1 MKIVHWIMVALF
13 SAAAVLLRLGL
24 LAHGFDESG
33 LPVAMNAQ
41 TLALPVLLAAA
52 VVVTVLLARRLPA
65 QRELCAGMDLYFDFE
80 RSTLAVML
88 MVVGSFA
95 LVGSAV
101 CALVF
106 SQRTTLTMLMSA
118 FVAAGAVCLL
128 YVTTTLRRR
137 ASFPGVVLLVPVCA
151 LVLTLIL
158 FYRDHAADPI
168 LRHYYVETLALAALT
183 VLLLEFAAFAFRNG
197 APRLLV
203 PVCEMSVI
211 LCVAAIAVRPALEDI
226 LFYAGGICIALGIGA
241 AADFDP

>member
-1 MKIVHWIMVALF
+1 MKIGHWIMVALF

-33 LPVAMNAQ
+33 LPAAMNAQ

-52 VVVTVLLARRLPA
+52 AVVTVLLARRLPA

-128 YVTTTLRRR
+128 YATTALRRR

-203 PVCEMSVI
+203 PVCAMSVI
-211 LCVAAIAVRPALEDI
+211 LCAAAIAARPALEDT

>member
-1 MKIVHWIMVALF
+1 MVALF

-65 QRELCAGMDLYFDFE
+65 QRELCAGMDLYLDFE
-80 RSTLAVML
+80 RSTFAVML

-128 YVTTTLRRR
+128 YATTALRRR
-137 ASFPGVVLLVPVCA
+137 TSFPGVVLLVPVCA

-211 LCVAAIAVRPALEDI
+211 LCAAAIAARPALEDI

>member
-1 MKIVHWIMVALF
+1 M
-13 SAAAVLLRLGL
+13 
-24 LAHGFDESG
+24 
-33 LPVAMNAQ
+33 
-41 TLALPVLLAAA
+41 
-52 VVVTVLLARRLPA
+52 VVTVLLARRLPA
-65 QRELCAGMDLYFDFE
+65 QRELCAGMDLYLDFE

-128 YVTTTLRRR
+128 YATTALRRR

-203 PVCEMSVI
+203 PVCEMSII
-211 LCVAAIAVRPALEDI
+211 LCAAAIAARPALEDI